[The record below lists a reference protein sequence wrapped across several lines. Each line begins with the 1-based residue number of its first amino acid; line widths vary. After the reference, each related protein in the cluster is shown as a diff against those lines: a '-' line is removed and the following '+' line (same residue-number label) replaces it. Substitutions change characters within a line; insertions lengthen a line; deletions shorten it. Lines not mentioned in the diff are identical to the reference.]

1 MVSSEWNSN
10 TNQQEKLN
18 EGNDRKVRTSYSLCY
33 ARKPRL
39 SPNGRMQPNEA
50 SWRTVG
56 TWPLDAGGCLPF
68 LFSTHSHHTNEE

>member
-50 SWRTVG
+50 SWRTVSKG
-56 TWPLDAGGCLPF
+56 VQTWRLDQILRLIEF
-68 LFSTHSHHTNEE
+68 LSVS

>member
-50 SWRTVG
+50 SWRTVSKAN
-56 TWPLDAGGCLPF
+56 T
-68 LFSTHSHHTNEE
+68 TNG